1 MGNDLVQ
8 RKERAE
14 VNYFEAV
21 KLLNEVKD
29 GVNHSTESITYAL
42 FLTGDISDGMRGE
55 TLGQDIQR
63 NESRSWADYCLGVVG
78 ANNPRH

>member
-8 RKERAE
+8 RKERPE

-29 GVNHSTESITYAL
+29 GINHSTESITYAL

-63 NESRSWADYCLGVVG
+63 NESRSWSDYCLSVVG
-78 ANNPRH
+78 TNNPRH

>member
-1 MGNDLVQ
+1 M
-8 RKERAE
+8 
-14 VNYFEAV
+14 NYFEAV

-63 NESRSWADYCLGVVG
+63 NESRSWITGGIFMVG
-78 ANNPRH
+78 SNDLKH

>member
-8 RKERAE
+8 RKERPE

-55 TLGQDIQR
+55 DKIETFAEQR
-63 NESRSWADYCLGVVG
+63 IVDGNILLS
-78 ANNPRH
+78 